1 MSMLDADLVVKSL
14 CEAYAGA
21 VNRSDSAAYS
31 RLFEPDAI
39 RIPPGEEPEQGRD
52 AIRAGEQASYD
63 IVRLNVRSTPRDVV
77 ALGSD
82 WIYAI
87 ADIEG
92 DAVPHAGG
100 ERSFFRATKTWL
112 LRRQGSGEW
121 LIARQM
127 WNMKPAPRARGDRT
141 GT

>member
-1 MSMLDADLVVKSL
+1 MSDAEIVVKDL

-21 VNRSDSAAYS
+21 VNASDSATYS
-31 RLFEPDAI
+31 TLFAADAI
-39 RIPPGEEPEQGRD
+39 RMPPGEEPEEGRD

-63 IVRLNVRSTPRDVV
+63 VVQLSVRSTPRDVLAV
-77 ALGSD
+77 SDD

-92 DAVPHAGG
+92 QAVAHADGNS
-100 ERSFFRATKTWL
+100 SFFRATKTWL
-112 LRRQGSGEW
+112 LRRQSSGEW

-127 WNMKPAPRARGDRT
+127 WNMKPERA
-141 GT
+141 